1 MPRSKHGG
9 PHELGQNFL
18 HHKPTLKL
26 IARLVARTSG
36 PILEIGP
43 GDGAL
48 TRVLV
53 RLQRPISAIEID
65 ERRVATLRREFPQI
79 RVRCADVLSSRLD
92 APNIVGN
99 LPFHLTT
106 PILRKLLKAHRWQ
119 TAIVMTQW
127 EVAKK
132 RASVGGGT
140 MMTAQAAPWF
150 EFELAGRVPAWGFS
164 PRPAV
169 DGGVLA
175 INRRESPLVRAAE
188 RRLYEHFVRKMFTGR
203 GGDLGRILENA
214 TGMRRKAA
222 RRLVAELDLGVRA
235 LPRDI
240 KPDQWVALWRA
251 GRG

>member
-9 PHELGQNFL
+9 PHELGQDFL

-106 PILRKLLKAHRWQ
+106 PILRKLLTAHRWQ
-119 TAIVMTQW
+119 TATAMSLR

-132 RASVGGGT
+132 QASVGGGAK
-140 MMTAQAAPWF
+140 MTAQEAP
-150 EFELAGRVPAWGFS
+150 EIV
-164 PRPAV
+164 
-169 DGGVLA
+169 
-175 INRRESPLVRAAE
+175 
-188 RRLYEHFVRKMFTGR
+188 
-203 GGDLGRILENA
+203 
-214 TGMRRKAA
+214 
-222 RRLVAELDLGVRA
+222 
-235 LPRDI
+235 
-240 KPDQWVALWRA
+240 
-251 GRG
+251 